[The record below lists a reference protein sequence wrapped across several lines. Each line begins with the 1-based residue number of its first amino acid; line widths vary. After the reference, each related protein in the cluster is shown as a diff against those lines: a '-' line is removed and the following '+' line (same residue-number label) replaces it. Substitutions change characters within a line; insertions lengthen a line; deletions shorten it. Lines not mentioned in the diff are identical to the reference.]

1 MIFLQNI
8 CRFHN
13 VDPIVPCGLLAM
25 HTNVSWSPPEDINQS
40 HFWTPLT
47 SIAKKIDIDINLT
60 LWLSWVLTPVVVFF
74 ILPVFIMLFI
84 YASSLILYIHRV
96 HKRRLMLRLR
106 EAVNEW
112 DVAKAGRE
120 IVSALWDA
128 QVFEA
133 FVLSLS

>member
-1 MIFLQNI
+1 
-8 CRFHN
+8 
-13 VDPIVPCGLLAM
+13 M
-25 HTNVSWSPPEDINQS
+25 HTNVSWSPPEDINSS
-40 HFWTPLT
+40 HFWAPLA
-47 SIAKKIDIDINLT
+47 SVAKKIDIDINLT
-60 LWLSWVLTPVVVFF
+60 LWLSWVLTPLVVFF
-74 ILPVFIMLFI
+74 ILPMFIMLFI

-128 QVFEA
+128 QVWVRFLNQTQ
-133 FVLSLS
+133 FGIIFDTIFCNVT